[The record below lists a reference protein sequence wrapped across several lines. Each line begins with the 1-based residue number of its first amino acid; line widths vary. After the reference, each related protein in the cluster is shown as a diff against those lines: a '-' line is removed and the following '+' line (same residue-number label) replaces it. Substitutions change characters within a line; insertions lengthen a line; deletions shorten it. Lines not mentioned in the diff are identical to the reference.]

1 MESPRTNLES
11 FFKASSV
18 AVIGASPR
26 PETPGGITLE
36 LLLNKGYEGELYCVN
51 PRYDK
56 IGEKKCY
63 ASITE
68 VPGAVELAILAIAAK
83 YVLPVLK
90 ECVAKGVK
98 GVIIYT
104 SGFAETGDA
113 ELKNIQEEMQSIAV
127 SSGMR
132 IMGPNCVGLVNNNTN
147 LWATFA
153 SPPMF
158 EAGYQPNSLGIISQS
173 GFFGIA
179 IYQLAAYNGV
189 GFRYFASVGNQTD
202 LSFTDFFSYMV
213 DDGDIGV
220 VCGYLEGLK
229 EEEDIL
235 PVARRALSKGKPVV
249 LIKVG
254 TTDAGSRAASSHTGA
269 MVGQE
274 ENYATLFKQTG
285 IARASDFEQLMAFL
299 YLSLMP
305 KPPQGRKVAIVSVS
319 GGAAVMIA
327 DKCDRGG
334 LQVADLAQATI
345 EKLDE
350 MLPSYATSANPLD
363 LTGRALEEPELFGNT
378 LEVLLGDPGIDTVI
392 VSFHISPLLCW
403 MALAKL
409 RECYHKTD
417 KSVIIMGQP
426 LGDAEDV
433 NAVIE
438 EARRLGIPIIR
449 DMNYATWA
457 LSSYLSWLEKSRSF
471 KEDLPLPGKGIVP
484 AATNGTENLPEY
496 LGAELLKPYDIKMPT
511 GFMAKTAIEAGE
523 IAERLNF
530 PVVLKVQSP
539 AILHKTE
546 AAGVHLNINSTSEAM
561 QAYKEIMLAAKRYD
575 KEAEI
580 AGVLVQEMLAP
591 GQEIIVG
598 MKRDKALGPVIMFG
612 LGGVFVEVLEDVSLR
627 LAPLT
632 SQDALEM
639 VQEIK
644 GYKILQGYRGS
655 PPCDTEAI
663 VDLLLK
669 VSKFAVEN
677 PAVQELD
684 LNPVFVYPVGEG
696 VMVADVL
703 MVKNVAILPKATN
716 LH

>member
-1 MESPRTNLES
+1 MEDTRTALDS

-36 LLLNKGYEGELYCVN
+36 LLLNKGYEGEVYCVN

-56 IGEKKCY
+56 IGEEKCY
-63 ASITE
+63 ASVTE
-68 VPGAVELAILAIAAK
+68 VPGVVDLAILAIAAK
-83 YVLPVLK
+83 YVLAILR
-90 ECVAKGVK
+90 ECAAKGVK

-104 SGFAETGDA
+104 AGFAETGDA
-113 ELKNIQEEMQSIAV
+113 ELKTIQEEMQSIAA

-158 EAGYQPNSLGIISQS
+158 EAGYRPNSLGIISQS

-189 GFRYFASVGNQTD
+189 GFRYFVSVGNQAD

-213 DDGDIGV
+213 DDDDIGV

-235 PVARRALSKGKPVV
+235 PVARRALAKGKPVV

-269 MVGQE
+269 LVGQE
-274 ENYATLFKQTG
+274 ENYAALFKQTG
-285 IARASDFEQLMAFL
+285 IARAGDFEQLMAFL
-299 YLSLMP
+299 SLSLMP
-305 KPPQGRKVAIVSVS
+305 KTPHGRRVAIVSCS

-327 DKCDRGG
+327 DKCGRGG

-345 EKLDE
+345 ERLDE

-378 LEVLLGDPGIDTVI
+378 LEVLLDDPGIDTVI

-426 LGDAEDV
+426 LGDEEDV
-433 NAVIE
+433 KAVFE
-438 EARRLGIPIIR
+438 EARRLGIPMIR
-449 DMNYATWA
+449 DMNYAAWA
-457 LSSYLSWLEKSRSF
+457 LSSYLSWLEKSRDF
-471 KEDLPLPGKGIVP
+471 KEDLTLPGKGIVP
-484 AATNGTENLPEY
+484 AGMKDTENLPEY
-496 LGAELLKPYDIKMPT
+496 LGAELLKPCDISMAT
-511 GFMAKTAIEAGE
+511 GFLVKTAVEAGE
-523 IAERLNF
+523 MAERLGF
-530 PVVLKVQSP
+530 PVVLKVQS
-539 AILHKTE
+539 ADIIHKTE
-546 AAGVHLNINSTSEAM
+546 AKGIRLNINSVTEAAE
-561 QAYKEIMLAAKRYD
+561 AYEKIMLAAERYQ
-575 KEAEI
+575 KEARI
-580 AGVLVQEMLAP
+580 DGVLVQKMLPP

-632 SQDALEM
+632 PQDALEM

-677 PAVQELD
+677 PTVQELD
-684 LNPVFVYPVGEG
+684 LNPVFVYPKGKG

-703 MVKNVAILPKATN
+703 MVRN
-716 LH
+716 LVV

>member
-1 MESPRTNLES
+1 MKDIRTSLDS

-26 PETPGGITLE
+26 PETLGGITLE
-36 LLLNKGYEGELYCVN
+36 LLLNKGFVGEVYCVN

-56 IGEKKCY
+56 IGEKECY
-63 ASITE
+63 ASIVE
-68 VPGAVELAILAIAAK
+68 VPGRVDLAILAIAAK
-83 YVLPVLK
+83 YVLAILK
-90 ECVAKGVK
+90 ECAAKGVK

-104 SGFAETGDA
+104 AGFAETGDA
-113 ELKNIQEEMQSIAV
+113 ELKNIQEEMQEIAV

-132 IMGPNCVGLVNNNTN
+132 IMGPNCVGLVNNAAN

-158 EAGYQPNSLGIISQS
+158 EAGYKPNTLGIISQS

-202 LSFTDFFSYMV
+202 LSFTDFFSYMLE
-213 DDGDIGV
+213 DEEIGLI
-220 VCGYLEGLK
+220 CGYLEGLK

-235 PVARRALSKGKPVV
+235 PLARRALAKGKPVV

-269 MVGQE
+269 LVGQE
-274 ENYATLFKQTG
+274 ENYAALFKQTG
-285 IARASDFEQLMAFL
+285 IARAGDFEQLMAFL
-299 YLSLMP
+299 FVSLMP
-305 KPPQGRKVAIVSVS
+305 KPPQGRRVAIVSCS

-327 DKCDRGG
+327 DKCGRGG
-334 LQVADLAQATI
+334 LQVIDLAKATI
-345 EKLDE
+345 EKLDG

-363 LTGRALEEPELFGNT
+363 LTGRSLEEPELFGNT
-378 LEVLLGDPGIDTVI
+378 LEVLLDDPSVDTVI

-426 LGDAEDV
+426 LGDEEDV

-438 EARRLGIPIIR
+438 EARRLGIPMIR
-449 DMNYATWA
+449 DMNYAVWA
-457 LSSYLSWLEKSRSF
+457 LSSYLSWLEKSRDF
-471 KEDLPLPGKGIVP
+471 KEDLTLPGKGIVP
-484 AATNGTENLPEY
+484 VGFNGKENLPEY
-496 LGAELLKPYDIKMPT
+496 LGAELLKPYDIRMPA
-511 GFMAKTAIEAGE
+511 GFLAKNSAEAGE
-523 IAERLNF
+523 AADRLGF

-539 AILHKTE
+539 DILHKTE
-546 AAGVHLNINSTSEAM
+546 ADGIRLDINSVAEAV
-561 QAYKEIMLAAKRYD
+561 QAYEEILMAAEEHQK
-575 KEAEI
+575 KAEI
-580 AGVLVQEMLAP
+580 AGVLVQKMLPP

-632 SQDALEM
+632 RQDALEM

-655 PPCDTEAI
+655 PPCDIEAI

-677 PAVQELD
+677 PIVQELD
-684 LNPVFVYPVGEG
+684 LNPVFVYPAGEG
-696 VMVADVL
+696 IMVADVL
-703 MVKNVAILPKATN
+703 MTRNVTA
-716 LH
+716 